1 MKAINKTI
9 NGLVFQT
16 TNESNDYT
24 KLVHL
29 MGNRYGGGNNQIVI
43 SPKQK
48 TDFEAKVKDLVKSM
62 KLNGYD
68 VNFPIETA
76 LIGNELNI
84 LDGQHRLEAAKR
96 CKISYHFIIKSN
108 INTVQSANEYCEKRN
123 NAKRSAWNVLEYIY
137 RVITDKENYSASM
150 RAKYQ
155 KLIDFSE
162 NYGIAMGYV
171 CDIAVGESSTK
182 TGGIIKKGLP
192 FEIKDDAV
200 EIFNLALAIAKNQPY
215 TMELMSSR
223 AFVRCVAKMVRHP
236 FITPKMI
243 TKVLSKQFNFDMG
256 RMNDSKY
263 VSYMLQETCNKGLH
277 NTQIHLILVKG
288 SMK

>member
-1 MKAINKTI
+1 MKAFSKSINS
-9 NGLVFQT
+9 LVFQT
-16 TNESNDYT
+16 TNESNDYS
-24 KLVHL
+24 KLKHL
-29 MGNRYGGGNNQIVI
+29 MGNRFGGGIEQIII

-62 KLNGYD
+62 KLTGYD

-76 LIGNELNI
+76 LIDGNLYI

-96 CKISYHFIIKSN
+96 CEISFHFIIKSN
-108 INTVQSANEYCEKRN
+108 INSIKSANEYCEKRN

-171 CDIAVGESSTK
+171 CDIAIGECSTK

-200 EIFNLALAIAKNQPY
+200 EIFDLAFAIAKNQPY
-215 TMELMSSR
+215 TMDLMSSR

-236 FITPKMI
+236 FLTPKMRS
-243 TKVLSKQFNFDMG
+243 KVLKKQFNFDMG

-263 VSYMLQETCNKGLH
+263 VSYMLQEACNKGLH
-277 NTQIHLILVKG
+277 NTQIHLTLVKG
-288 SMK
+288 TMR